1 MLEIFKFYINLI
13 SKLIAELWGNFKIT
27 DNVNYLSFF
36 IASIVLVVFIS
47 ILKLSI
53 ASNGINTYKQ
63 YKASQDK
70 KENKGRWFLV
80 YFFYD
85 LNTIANF
92 PIFESYNILL
102 MSDFQRF
109 CVLISVNTFYLLFLL
124 FVLIIIYKS
133 ILWIR
138 RILF

>member
-13 SKLIAELWGNFKIT
+13 SKLITELWGKFKIT

-53 ASNGINTYKQ
+53 ASNGINIYKQ

-70 KENKGRWFLV
+70 KENKGRWFFV

-109 CVLISVNTFYLLFLL
+109 CVFISVNTFYLLFLL
-124 FVLIIIYKS
+124 FVLIILYKS

>member
-47 ILKLSI
+47 ILKISI

-70 KENKGRWFLV
+70 KENKGR
-80 YFFYD
+80 
-85 LNTIANF
+85 
-92 PIFESYNILL
+92 
-102 MSDFQRF
+102 
-109 CVLISVNTFYLLFLL
+109 
-124 FVLIIIYKS
+124 
-133 ILWIR
+133 
-138 RILF
+138 